1 MTETL
6 SYDPTPADQPEFSA
20 DEQNSL
26 EVAEKLGKQESE
38 LYAGK
43 FENAEEVENAYLEL
57 QKKLGSKD
65 EDTEVDTLEETD
77 EEVSPGVSLITD
89 ASNEYYANEGKLSQE
104 TMDKFGEM
112 SSQDLVNA
120 YMEIQANNPNPQ
132 QESPDLTDA
141 EMNSVYNSA
150 GGEKAY
156 ENMVSWASENLAER
170 KLEAFNSIINTGDA
184 TDSGGDDF
192 VGGVSYVTAADKAYV
207 IQCAANDSRI
217 VLDDNVADTAG
228 GPGTWIELIC
238 VSETQWFVSGVVE
251 GDSDADGDGTAI
263 FVNA

>member
-1 MTETL
+1 M
-6 SYDPTPADQPEFSA
+6 
-20 DEQNSL
+20 
-26 EVAEKLGKQESE
+26 
-38 LYAGK
+38 
-43 FENAEEVENAYLEL
+43 
-57 QKKLGSKD
+57 
-65 EDTEVDTLEETD
+65 
-77 EEVSPGVSLITD
+77 SLITD

-184 TDSGGDDF
+184 TAIQIAVAGLKAEYNNAEGYEGRMLTGKAARTLDSF
-192 VGGVSYVTAADKAYV
+192 RSQAELVAAMRDPRYESDPAYQQDV
-207 IQCAANDSRI
+207 YEKLERS
-217 VLDDNVADTAG
+217 NV
-228 GPGTWIELIC
+228 
-238 VSETQWFVSGVVE
+238 QF
-251 GDSDADGDGTAI
+251 
-263 FVNA
+263 